1 MPRTRL
7 PAVLEPAVERWL
19 SAGIFVALPTIGLA
33 AGPAYA
39 ALVFGL
45 AIPLALLRWV
55 AGHRQPTVD
64 WPLAVVA
71 GGFLVLCWASVAWSI
86 VPSRSLHSAIQLT
99 GILLGVLV
107 TGAVWSQPDDLAPWF
122 LPALLCACI
131 LGALAASLDMRL
143 GEHVERLIAERPALA
158 SLTKYNRGLDYL
170 ALIVWPVAA
179 YAWWRRR
186 LWWLVA
192 LLAAV
197 GIAQGIGVSLAGRVA
212 FAIGLAVLLAA
223 LALPRLAVAALAA
236 ATVLWGAAAPL
247 VPHVLASHEA
257 LLARH
262 LKPSGVDRLEI
273 WSYMSDRVAERPLLG
288 WGLSSA
294 TAVPIRASERAG
306 FRLPHLQGVYPH
318 NQWLQLWVEMGVV
331 GAAFGI
337 VAALLILTRLWR
349 SPCVLRPFALAAVAA
364 AMTVASVNYELT
376 TDSWWA
382 ALAATGALFMIVG
395 RRATGAGAV

>member
-1 MPRTRL
+1 MAPTRL

-19 SAGIFVALPTIGLA
+19 SAGIFVALPTVGLV
-33 AGPAYA
+33 AGPSYA

-45 AIPLALLRWV
+45 AALLALGRWV

-64 WPLAVVA
+64 RSLAVLA
-71 GGFLVLCWASVAWSI
+71 GGFLVLCWASVVWSV

-99 GILLGVLV
+99 AILLGVV
-107 TGAVWSQPDDLAPWF
+107 VAGAVWSQPDDLPPWF
-122 LPALLCACI
+122 LPALLGACI

-143 GEHVERLIAERPALA
+143 GEQVERLIAERPALA

-179 YAWWRRR
+179 YAWWRHR

-197 GIAQGIGVSLAGRVA
+197 AFALGTGVSLAGRVA

-223 LALPRLAVAALAA
+223 SALPRLVVAALAA
-236 ATVLWGAAAPL
+236 GTVIWGAAVPL
-247 VPHVLASHEA
+247 ILHLLASHEA

-294 TAVPIRASERAG
+294 TAVPIRAAERAS
-306 FRLPHLQGVYPH
+306 FHMPHVQGVYPH
-318 NQWLQLWVEMGVV
+318 NQWLQLWVELGVI
-331 GAAFGI
+331 GTAFGI
-337 VAALLILTRLWR
+337 AAVLLILTRVWR
-349 SPCVLRPFALAAVAA
+349 LPCVLRPFAVAAVAA
-364 AMTVASVNYELT
+364 AMAVASVNYELT

-382 ALAATGALFMIVG
+382 ALAATGALFMILG
-395 RRATGAGAV
+395 RRVAGEGAA

>member
-7 PAVLEPAVERWL
+7 PAILEPAVERWL
-19 SAGIFVALPTIGLA
+19 SAGIFVALPTVGLA
-33 AGPAYA
+33 AGPSYA

-45 AIPLALLRWV
+45 AVLLAVGRWV
-55 AGHRQPTVD
+55 AGQRQPTVD
-64 WPLAVVA
+64 WPLAVLA

-99 GILLGVLV
+99 AILLGVV
-107 TGAVWSQPDDLAPWF
+107 VAGAVWSQPDELAAWF
-122 LPALLCACI
+122 LPAMLYACI

-143 GEHVERLIAERPALA
+143 GEHVESLIAARPALA

-170 ALIVWPVAA
+170 GLIVWPVAA

-186 LWWLVA
+186 LLWLVA

-197 GIAQGIGVSLAGRVA
+197 ALALGTGVSLAGRVA

-223 LALPRLAVAALAA
+223 LALPRLVVAALVAG
-236 ATVLWGAAAPL
+236 TVLWGAAVPL
-247 VPHVLASHEA
+247 ILR
-257 LLARH
+257 LLAARETLLVRH
-262 LKPSGVDRLEI
+262 LKPSSVDRLEI

-294 TAVPIRASERAG
+294 TAVPIRASERAS
-306 FRLPHLQGVYPH
+306 FHLPHVQGVYPH
-318 NQWLQLWVEMGVV
+318 NQWLQLWVEMGVI
-331 GAAFGI
+331 GAAFG
-337 VAALLILTRLWR
+337 VAAALLILTRVWR
-349 SPCVLRPFALAAVAA
+349 LPYVLRPFAVAAVAA
-364 AMTVASVNYELT
+364 AMVVGSVNYELT

-382 ALAATGALFMIVG
+382 ALAVTGALFMILG
-395 RRATGAGAV
+395 RRVAGEGGA